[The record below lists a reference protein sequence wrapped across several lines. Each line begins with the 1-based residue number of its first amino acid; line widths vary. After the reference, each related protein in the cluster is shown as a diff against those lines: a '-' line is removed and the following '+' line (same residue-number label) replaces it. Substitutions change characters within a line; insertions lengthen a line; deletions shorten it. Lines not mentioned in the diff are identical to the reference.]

1 MKNTLLLFTLIFSIC
16 LISCSSDSTTAEETT
31 TTSTK
36 PETATTEPIDINK
49 KKKAL
54 STEYPTVY
62 KDMSLP
68 QLPEGTIMRASPVD
82 ATIDKNVTITIK
94 TDKSANSVKEYYV
107 AEMDK
112 LGWEKTDIKM
122 QSNEKISKIFKE
134 RIASSFTKDGV
145 TLFLSANQRID
156 GETYVNL
163 RLKK

>member
-1 MKNTLLLFTLIFSIC
+1 MKNTLLLFALIFSIGF
-16 LISCSSDSTTAEETT
+16 ISCSSDSTAEGTTAVTA
-31 TTSTK
+31 
-36 PETATTEPIDINK
+36 PETPTKVPDDIAK
-49 KKKAL
+49 KKKEL

-62 KDMSLP
+62 KEMSLP

-82 ATIDKNVTITIK
+82 AQIEKNVTITIK
-94 TDKSANSVKEYYV
+94 TEKTASSVKEYFNT
-107 AEMDK
+107 EMDK

-122 QSNEKISKIFKE
+122 QSNEKISKIFKD
-134 RIASSFTKDGV
+134 RIATSFTKEGT